1 MAGVTI
7 RVSQL
12 ADLPPVCVCCGEPA
26 TRTRAQEFRIQRGL
40 EATVLV
46 ASVALGGLAWTERG
60 VTLTLPVCDYHR
72 RRGRRSNRTFFRG
85 TLLSVALG
93 VAAYIAAQFDS
104 AAGKYLG
111 VAAAIAFLVT
121 MVAAMHEVDDGLGVK
136 SLAGDAIRLRGVHRK
151 FADALSAVDRPVPF
165 AEPV

>member
-1 MAGVTI
+1 MARVTI
-7 RVSQL
+7 RAAQF
-12 ADLPPVCVCCGEPA
+12 ADLPAVCVCCGEPA
-26 TRTRAQEFRIQRGL
+26 TRTRVQEFRVQRGL

-46 ASVALGGLAWTERG
+46 ASIALGGLAWTERG
-60 VTLTLPVCDYHR
+60 VTVALPVCDYHR

-93 VAAYIAAQFDS
+93 AAAYIASQFDA

-121 MVAAMHEVDDGLGVK
+121 MVAAMHETDDGLGVTSLTSD
-136 SLAGDAIRLRGVHRK
+136 SLALRGVHRK
-151 FADALSAVDRPVPF
+151 FADALSAGGRVPF
-165 AEPV
+165 AEPVL